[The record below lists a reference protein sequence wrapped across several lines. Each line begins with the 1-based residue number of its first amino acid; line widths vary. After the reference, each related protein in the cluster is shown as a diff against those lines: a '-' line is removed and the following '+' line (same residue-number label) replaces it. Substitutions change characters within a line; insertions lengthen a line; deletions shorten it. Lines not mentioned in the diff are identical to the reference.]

1 MSYSKGFNML
11 SKDIRKH
18 KVLSPETEAELI
30 KKGQNGC
37 KASRDKV
44 INSNLR
50 YVITVARKY
59 GMHKIPVEDLI
70 SEGVIGMLK
79 AFDKFDV
86 SRGFKFLTFAKWD
99 IHVKIAEYVHIQ
111 KGCVRFPLSAW
122 YDEKKYEKFCKEY
135 YSAHDEMPSEEV
147 AVAGAGISERVHKLS
162 FETTDAEDSRQLT
175 ADEKQYT
182 YREEIEAA
190 LMSLPV
196 RSIRI
201 VSLYFGLDTGF
212 PERMATIAERVGL
225 SEVRVSFII
234 KEALA
239 ILKTKNILQ

>member
-1 MSYSKGFNML
+1 MIYNQGFNVL
-11 SKDIRKH
+11 SRDIRKH
-18 KVLSPETEAELI
+18 KVLSPDEEVELI
-30 KKGQNGC
+30 TKGQNGC

-59 GMHKIPVEDLI
+59 GGHKISVEDLI
-70 SEGVIGMLK
+70 SEGVIGMMK

-86 SRGFKFLTFAKWD
+86 SRGFKFLTFAKWY

-111 KGCVRFPLSAW
+111 KGCVRFPLNAW

-135 YSAHDEMPSEEV
+135 YTAHNEMPTEEV
-147 AVAGAGISERVHKLS
+147 AIAGAGISERVKKLS
-162 FETTDAEDSRQLT
+162 FETTDAEDSRQLV

-212 PERMATIAERVGL
+212 PEGIPTIAEKVGL
-225 SEVRVSFII
+225 SGVRVSVII